1 MFLGAGDLQLS
12 CVVALHCCYGC
23 LSDILLHC
31 AGESEVAIGAREL
44 LRQLRLALYYRAF
57 YNITSELAGSGV
69 VGVPVGE
76 AGKAGVCAVTALQA
90 SRVAVWAARAGVE
103 PVAVGVERRFD
114 EFVVDRHLPASPNS
128 AAGIPRCALHCN
140 ELHIA
145 RIVAVL
151 KERMAILV
159 EEVGSGLGIVRIII
173 NRAAW
178 VVPMKMAA

>member
-1 MFLGAGDLQLS
+1 MGAGGLQLS

-44 LRQLRLALYYRAF
+44 LQQSRLALYHRVF
-57 YNITSELAGSGV
+57 YNITPELAGSGV

-128 AAGIPRCALHCN
+128 AAGIPCRALHCN

-145 RIVAVL
+145 RIAAVP

-159 EEVGSGLGIVRIII
+159 EEVGSGLGIVRIVM
-173 NRAAW
+173 NGAAW
-178 VVPMKMAA
+178 VMPMKMAA

>member
-1 MFLGAGDLQLS
+1 MFVRAKWRAVCENYCGNKA
-12 CVVALHCCYGC
+12 
-23 LSDILLHC
+23 
-31 AGESEVAIGAREL
+31 EL
-44 LRQLRLALYYRAF
+44 YHRAF
-57 YNITSELAGSGV
+57 YNITSELAGGGA

-76 AGKAGVCAVTALQA
+76 AGEAGVCAVTALQA
-90 SRVAVWAARAGVE
+90 SCAAAWALRAGVE

-114 EFVVDRHLPASPNS
+114 EFVVDRHLPASANT
-128 AAGIPRCALHCN
+128 AASTPCRALHCN

-145 RIVAVL
+145 RIAAVP

-178 VVPMKMAA
+178 IVPMKMAA

>member
-1 MFLGAGDLQLS
+1 MLVRAKWRAVCENYCDNK
-12 CVVALHCCYGC
+12 A
-23 LSDILLHC
+23 
-31 AGESEVAIGAREL
+31 EL
-44 LRQLRLALYYRAF
+44 YHSVF
-57 YNITSELAGSGV
+57 YNITSELAGGGA

-76 AGKAGVCAVTALQA
+76 AGEAGVCAVTALQA
-90 SRVAVWAARAGVE
+90 SCAAAWALRAGVE

-114 EFVVDRHLPASPNS
+114 ELVVDRHLPAGSNS

-145 RIVAVL
+145 RIAAVPE
-151 KERMAILV
+151 ERMAILV
-159 EEVGSGLGIVRIII
+159 EEIGSSLGIVRIII

>member
-1 MFLGAGDLQLS
+1 MCENYCDN
-12 CVVALHCCYGC
+12 
-23 LSDILLHC
+23 
-31 AGESEVAIGAREL
+31 EPEL
-44 LRQLRLALYYRAF
+44 YHRVF
-57 YNITSELAGSGV
+57 YNITPKLAGSGA
-69 VGVPVGE
+69 VGAPVGE
-76 AGKAGVCAVTALQA
+76 AGKTGICAVTALQA
-90 SRVAVWAARAGVE
+90 SCVAVWAARAGVE
-103 PVAVGVERRFD
+103 PVAIGVERRFD
-114 EFVVDRHLPASPNS
+114 EVIIDRHLPAGSNS

-145 RIVAVL
+145 RIAAVP